1 VTQNKDFRTLWQRRK
16 VTKYRTAMQK
26 PKSVSELIS
35 GTSKALRDLRTRLDA
50 RSELLIKVRSS
61 LPARLIDHVVS
72 AGLQD
77 HCLTLGTVSAAWAS
91 RLRYA
96 KSELQA
102 RLNADH
108 ALGVDVVKIKVVSLD
123 PRSEAR

>member
-1 VTQNKDFRTLWQRRK
+1 
-16 VTKYRTAMQK
+16 MQK

-50 RSELLIKVRSS
+50 RSELLLKVRSS

-72 AGLQD
+72 AGLENG
-77 HCLTLGTVSAAWAS
+77 CLTVGTISAAWAS
-91 RLRYA
+91 RLRYV

-102 RLNADH
+102 QLNEVH
-108 ALGVDVVKIKVVSLD
+108 ALNVTAVKIKVVN
-123 PRSEAR
+123 PT

>member
-1 VTQNKDFRTLWQRRK
+1 
-16 VTKYRTAMQK
+16 MQK

-72 AGLQD
+72 AGLED
-77 HCLTLGTVSAAWAS
+77 NCLTLGTISAAWAS
-91 RLRYA
+91 RLRYV
-96 KSELQA
+96 KTDLQA
-102 RLNADH
+102 RMQADH
-108 ALGVDVVKIKVVSLD
+108 ALNIKIVKIKVVN
-123 PRSEAR
+123 PAMKGG